1 MPDVLK
7 LAFLNLTRATGFGR
21 GFAFKRLNACHLVS
35 THRMVAVCILVNG
48 LRITPADC
56 PGLLSKQHR
65 VFFRRIQPVTRQM
78 RFQISLVLKNARPVA
93 QKCSPQPP
101 RFLSLPVLFCGG
113 PRACRGARSLRLPHG
128 GLPLFGLF
136 FRPSS
141 SPAPPPFLPPLPPP
155 FPLPVPFPPP
165 PPRPFHPA
173 PFPPAPAT

>member
-101 RFLSLPVLFCGG
+101 VLSLPVPLLWGSNG
-113 PRACRGARSLRLPHG
+113 LPGSRWLAALHKRLPRFGQSVLRSTCPVTRSLLHRLT
-128 GLPLFGLF
+128 L
-136 FRPSS
+136 
-141 SPAPPPFLPPLPPP
+141 
-155 FPLPVPFPPP
+155 
-165 PPRPFHPA
+165 
-173 PFPPAPAT
+173 